1 MQQIYTA
8 ATFGKELLRAV
19 LPPGVPT
26 GTVLYEASVVKSD
39 EGAIFR
45 GSNIDSNY
53 SNARPRFF
61 RLFRDRLY
69 YWEKEADAQNQYRS
83 RGSYSLRDLAAVSTD
98 LQTLPSNIHNMCIHS
113 RSVYGGLCP
122 DSVRDEWLGA
132 TRNEAETPDGKTAF
146 SIADE
151 YGFLPIIKQM
161 AVTYVDKD
169 GDTIVFRRDGAT
181 GKLDY
186 YENGARN

>member
-19 LPPGVPT
+19 LPPDVPT

-61 RLFRDRLY
+61 RLFRDRLH
-69 YWEKEADAQNQYRS
+69 YWANEADAQNQYPP

-98 LQTLPSNIHNMCIHS
+98 LQTLPSIIHTMSTH
-113 RSVYGGLCP
+113 
-122 DSVRDEWLGA
+122 
-132 TRNEAETPDGKTAF
+132 TRQ
-146 SIADE
+146 
-151 YGFLPIIKQM
+151 L
-161 AVTYVDKD
+161 
-169 GDTIVFRRDGAT
+169 RW
-181 GKLDY
+181 
-186 YENGARN
+186 